1 MTDTIKAD
9 MDYRR
14 CAFAHSASLMLAD
27 WAGLNISAKTLSE
40 IIGDKM
46 DYEVS
51 EYLYDPN
58 SPYIDTNIRDEVLNI
73 VSHHYLDVRWP
84 RYCDKIDMN
93 KFYED
98 LKKAIEN
105 ETT

>member
-1 MTDTIKAD
+1 MTAD
-9 MDYRR
+9 ANMDYRR
-14 CAFAHSASLMLAD
+14 CAFAHSASLMLQD
-27 WAGLNISAKTLSE
+27 WFVLDITAKRLSE

-58 SPYIDTNIRDEVLNI
+58 DPHIDTNIRDEVVDI
-73 VSHHYLDVRWP
+73 VSNHYLGANWP
-84 RYCDKIDMN
+84 RYRDKVDMN
-93 KFYED
+93 QFHEE

-105 ETT
+105 ETA